1 MSIDPAD
8 ESLDPRI
15 GRYLSRRK
23 KDGLRVRSV
32 TALAGDASM
41 RSYFRVNLSGDPERQ
56 TMVLALQPE
65 PFDPEREPFLNVA
78 RLFQKMP
85 VRVPKIHDVSGPE
98 GILLLEDCGD
108 ELLQTL
114 IANADGKATRALYEQ
129 SIAILA
135 RIQKRGADLESAEY
149 LPYGI
154 AFDQEKLHWELSFFR
169 QHFLEG
175 LRKASLD
182 ATELEMLDSAFSSIA
197 TELAA
202 RPRVLCHR
210 DYHSRNLLL
219 VGNELVVLDF
229 QDARMGPVS
238 YDLVSLLRDSYV
250 ELGEELVEE
259 MREQFLSA
267 TSTDRRSFE
276 EEFDLMALQ
285 RNLKA
290 LGTFGNQI
298 AVRGK
303 VFYERYVPHTLRM
316 VKANLAQHSERVEWD
331 GLRRVLAAHLPEM
344 T

>member
-8 ESLDPRI
+8 QSIDPRI
-15 GRYLSRRK
+15 VRYLGRRNK
-23 KDGLRVRSV
+23 EGLPVGSV
-32 TALAGDASM
+32 TALAGDAST
-41 RSYFRVNLSGDPERQ
+41 RSYYRVDLSGGSGLQ
-56 TMVLALQPE
+56 TMVLALLPE

-78 RLFQKMP
+78 RLFQEMP

-108 ELLQTL
+108 ELLQTVVE
-114 IANADGKATRALYEQ
+114 NADTKTKKSLYRQ
-129 SIAILA
+129 SIGILA
-135 RIQKRGADLESAEY
+135 RVQERGVALESTKY
-149 LPYGI
+149 LPYGL
-154 AFDQEKLHWELSFFR
+154 AFDQNKLHWELSFFR
-169 QHFLEG
+169 KHFLEG
-175 LRKASLD
+175 FRKVLLGAP
-182 ATELEMLDSAFSSIA
+182 ELEALDSAFRNIA

-219 VGNELVVLDF
+219 VGSDLVVIDF

-250 ELGEELVEE
+250 ELEAEFVEE
-259 MREQFLSA
+259 FKEQFLLA
-267 TSTDRRSFE
+267 TSTDRRSLE
-276 EEFDLMALQ
+276 EEFDLTALQ

-303 VFYERYVPHTLRM
+303 SFYERYVPYTLEM
-316 VKANLAQHSERVEWD
+316 VRSNLARHSERTAWD

>member
-1 MSIDPAD
+1 MSIDPAN
-8 ESLDPRI
+8 ELLDPRI
-15 GRYLSRRK
+15 VGYLSRRK

-32 TALAGDASM
+32 TALAGDAST
-41 RSYFRVNLSGDPERQ
+41 RSYYRLNLSGDPEQR
-56 TMVLALQPE
+56 TVVLALLPK
-65 PFDPEREPFLNVA
+65 PFDPEHEPFLNVA
-78 RLFQKMP
+78 RLFRKMQ
-85 VRVPKIHDVSGPE
+85 VRVPKIHHVSGPE

-108 ELLQTL
+108 GLLQTL
-114 IANADGKATRALYEQ
+114 IESADAKARKTLYQQ
-129 SIAILA
+129 SIAIL
-135 RIQKRGADLESAEY
+135 IQIQERGAALESTEY

-154 AFDQEKLHWELSFFR
+154 VFDREKLHWELSFFQ
-169 QHFLEG
+169 QHYLEG
-175 LRKASLD
+175 FRHASLD
-182 ATELEMLDSAFSSIA
+182 ATELEALDRAFWSIA

-219 VGNELVVLDF
+219 VGSELVVIDF

-250 ELGEELVEE
+250 ELDPEFVEE
-259 MREQFLSA
+259 MKEQFLLA
-267 TSTDRRSFE
+267 TSTDRRSLE
-276 EEFDLMALQ
+276 EEFDLTALQ

-303 VFYERYVPHTLRM
+303 LFYESYLPYTLEM
-316 VKANLAQHSERVEWD
+316 VRANLARHSARAEWD

>member
-32 TALAGDASM
+32 TALAGDASS
-41 RSYFRVNLSGDPERQ
+41 RSYFRVDLSGDPERQ
-56 TMVLALQPE
+56 TMVLALQPG

-85 VRVPKIHDVSGPE
+85 VRVPKVHDVSGPE

-114 IANADGKATRALYEQ
+114 IANADAKATRALYEQ
-129 SIAILA
+129 SIAILT
-135 RIQKRGADLESAEY
+135 RIQKRGADLESTEY

-154 AFDQEKLHWELSFFR
+154 AFDQEKLHWELSFFQ

-219 VGNELVVLDF
+219 VGIELVVLDF
-229 QDARMGPVS
+229 QDARMGPAS

-250 ELGEELVEE
+250 ELGAELVEE
-259 MREQFLSA
+259 MKEQFLSVA
-267 TSTDRRSFE
+267 STDRRSFQ

-298 AVRGK
+298 VVRGK